1 MERNIYKIG
10 KKLFITSD
18 EEIKEGDWY
27 LVELFKITGESD
39 GFHIEKCTKLDD
51 VWCNNFDVIST
62 RHKDNCKKII
72 LTTDQDLIND
82 GVQAIDDEFLEWFAK
97 NPSCES
103 VETYSLGIE
112 NIDTGESGHYKY
124 EIIIPKEEPKQ
135 ENKVLVEMQQILRRD
150 SKFMGHYES
159 CDLCHY
165 NAFFKYLYNGEILYR
180 CQGHKIVNINNLKS
194 KFGFGSEEPEQEITL
209 EDIFNEEKK
218 QGVKEL
224 IDKHKQETLEEAAI
238 IYAHK
243 SFVWPLNKQGEKQ
256 SIPPG
261 QSVPT
266 GYTKHKKVTTK
277 HFINGA
283 KWQEQRMYSEEEVLS
298 ILRRFELTYDGGAS
312 NSKLGKWFE
321 QFKKK

>member
-97 NPSCES
+97 NPSCKY

-112 NIDTGESGHYKY
+112 NSDTGESGHYKY
-124 EIIIPKEEPKQ
+124 EIIIPKGEQKQHIIDIMKSDEELGLYEQTKCYC
-135 ENKVLVEMQQILRRD
+135 
-150 SKFMGHYES
+150 GHTTT
-159 CDLCHY
+159 CDC
-165 NAFFKYLYNGEILYR
+165 G
-180 CQGHKIVNINNLKS
+180 
-194 KFGFGSEEPEQEITL
+194 PEQEITL

-283 KWQEQRMYSEEEVLS
+283 KWQEQKMYSEEEVLS